1 MGWFTHVGLW
11 TTEAISPYIQRQIKL
26 FLRLFRE
33 VTGRDRNNL
42 DMPQEIMRVL
52 CESIRIFAG
61 EWTVFEV
68 L

>member
-1 MGWFTHVGLW
+1 MDNGGHKSLHSTANQAVFAAFPGS
-11 TTEAISPYIQRQIKL
+11 A
-26 FLRLFRE
+26 
-33 VTGRDRNNL
+33 GRDRNNL